1 MQSQD
6 LSESCHVKMK
16 VLWYTNFIQVEI
28 YFSIKPIFLSSL
40 KQSSKQSLAAKY
52 INSWK
57 RSACPNRE
65 GEVQLPLSKYS
76 NKLYKKQTYCN
87 GALSSIPWA

>member
-52 INSWK
+52 INS
-57 RSACPNRE
+57 
-65 GEVQLPLSKYS
+65 
-76 NKLYKKQTYCN
+76 
-87 GALSSIPWA
+87 

>member
-1 MQSQD
+1 M
-6 LSESCHVKMK
+6 SCKNERSLVYE
-16 VLWYTNFIQVEI
+16 LYSSWDILFNQ
-28 YFSIKPIFLSSL
+28 PIFLSSL

-65 GEVQLPLSKYS
+65 GQVQLPLSKYS